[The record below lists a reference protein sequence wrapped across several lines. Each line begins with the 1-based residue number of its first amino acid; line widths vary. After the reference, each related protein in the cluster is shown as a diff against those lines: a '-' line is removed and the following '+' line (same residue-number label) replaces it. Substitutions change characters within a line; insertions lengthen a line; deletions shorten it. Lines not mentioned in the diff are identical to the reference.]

1 MSKLDNVIRINGN
14 VGGDPEFSKAGK
26 TDKARFSVATNES
39 RKDSD
44 GKYSDYTEWH
54 NVEVFGGLVKVV
66 KKHVRKGS
74 SIQIRGKME
83 YGSYIKVVKVGRESV
98 DVKIPTAVVRAD
110 TIDISFRKTSSN
122 EEE

>member
-14 VGGDPEFSKAGK
+14 VGSNPEITKAGK

-39 RKDSD
+39 RKGTD
-44 GKYSDYTEWH
+44 GKYTDYTEWH
-54 NVEVFGGLVKVV
+54 TIEVFGGLVKVIE
-66 KKHVRKGS
+66 KHVRKGT

-83 YGSYIKVVKVGRESV
+83 YGSYLKTFGKGKTAVEVKM
-98 DVKIPTAVVRAD
+98 PTAVIRAD
-110 TIDISFRKTSSN
+110 TVDIAFRKTSSS